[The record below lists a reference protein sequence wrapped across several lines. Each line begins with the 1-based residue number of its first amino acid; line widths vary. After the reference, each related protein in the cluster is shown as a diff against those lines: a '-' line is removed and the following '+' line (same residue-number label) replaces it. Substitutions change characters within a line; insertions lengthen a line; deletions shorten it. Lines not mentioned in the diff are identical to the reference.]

1 MQRKKK
7 TIYPQN
13 NYINTCVK
21 KSILHSFNTSKNF
34 TKMNGKYQMLL
45 VICLIFQLIINTH
58 CSIDDDAKLN
68 SNLKRLLVRRQA
80 CPDASMCSSPN

>member
-1 MQRKKK
+1 
-7 TIYPQN
+7 
-13 NYINTCVK
+13 
-21 KSILHSFNTSKNF
+21 
-34 TKMNGKYQMLL
+34 MNGKYQMLL